1 MIDHSQLSDD
11 ELLAL
16 TQAHQKRH
24 ASIVSEL
31 VETLRA
37 MVPAF
42 RSGQLSVTNR
52 ETNMLLNAIETI
64 AEDNDSYALRAALKA
79 CREGGMRMV

>member
-1 MIDHSQLSDD
+1 MTDLSHLTDD

-16 TQAHQKRH
+16 TQAHSKRH
-24 ASIVSEL
+24 DDIVSEL

-42 RSGQLSVTNR
+42 RSGQLSVTDR

-64 AEDNDSYALRAALKA
+64 AEDNDSPALRLALKQ
-79 CREGGMRMV
+79 CREGAIRIV

>member
-1 MIDHSQLSDD
+1 MIDSSTLTDD
-11 ELLAL
+11 ELVALAV
-16 TQAHQKRH
+16 AHSKRH
-24 ASIVSEL
+24 DSIVTEL

-42 RSGQLSVTNR
+42 RSGQLSVTDR

-64 AEDNDSYALRAALKA
+64 AEDNDSVALRAALKA
-79 CREGGMRMV
+79 CREGAIRIV